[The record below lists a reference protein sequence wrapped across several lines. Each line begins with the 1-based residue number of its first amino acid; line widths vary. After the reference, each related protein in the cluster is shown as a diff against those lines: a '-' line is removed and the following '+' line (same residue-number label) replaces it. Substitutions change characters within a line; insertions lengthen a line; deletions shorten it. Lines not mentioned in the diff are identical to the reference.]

1 MQPLQF
7 ARGVDGLDQPAVA
20 VVGEGLF
27 LALLAL
33 AGDAGG
39 EAPDGVEIT

>member
-1 MQPLQF
+1 MEPLQL
-7 ARGVDGLDQPAVA
+7 ARGVDDLDQPA